1 MRPKREEQ
9 AMSDDPTRRAERR
22 LEEHPDHTD
31 EERRTSFYGAQPG
44 VDETVAVD
52 HGGQASEPAT
62 PQREGGE
69 GQGVESGEGGD
80 QPVGGSMRPRP
91 DLADEQE
98 ERPAGALGDPKRPGG
113 QAG

>member
-1 MRPKREEQ
+1 
-9 AMSDDPTRRAERR
+9 MSDDPTTRAERR

-44 VDETVAVD
+44 VDETVPID

-62 PQREGGE
+62 PQHERGE
-69 GQGVESGEGGD
+69 GEHSTAGVESGEGGD

-98 ERPAGALGDPKRPGG
+98 ERPAGSLGEPKRPGG